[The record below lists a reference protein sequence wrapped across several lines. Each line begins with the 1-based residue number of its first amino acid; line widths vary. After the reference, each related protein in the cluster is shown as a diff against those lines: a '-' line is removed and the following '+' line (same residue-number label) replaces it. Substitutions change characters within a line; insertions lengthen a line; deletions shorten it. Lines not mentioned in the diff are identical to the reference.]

1 MNELALPDTQASSE
15 IESPSTDLPAVAK
28 EAEEAWT
35 QIEQSN
41 LGDRMKSALRRIA
54 CGGSIR
60 GSAEAEGYSSHADV
74 YRYAKQFGIVDVR
87 TRKLIDTHR
96 HVARLS
102 GEELEQRLA
111 TQPDKISTH
120 ALAVIGGIATDKVL
134 AHEKNQT
141 DDGSSYLSAL
151 EKMAERFA
159 ESGAGLKLE
168 VTISP
173 AAVAAGHVIDAS
185 GSHEVIDSP
194 EIIDVEAK

>member
-1 MNELALPDTQASSE
+1 MNELTLPDA
-15 IESPSTDLPAVAK
+15 PAADLPAVAK
-28 EAEEAWT
+28 EAEEAWS

-87 TRKLIDTHR
+87 TRRLIDTHR

-111 TQPDKISTH
+111 TKPDEISTH
-120 ALAVIGGIATDKVL
+120 ALAVIGGVATDKVL
-134 AHEKNQT
+134 AHEKNRT

-159 ESGAGLKLE
+159 ESGKTLELK
-168 VTISP
+168 VTLSP
-173 AAVAAGHVIDAS
+173 AARDA
-185 GSHEVIDSP
+185 DDA
-194 EIIDVEAK
+194 IDVTPTEAK

>member
-1 MNELALPDTQASSE
+1 MNELALPDAQTSSA
-15 IESPSTDLPAVAK
+15 IEAPAADLPVVAK

-120 ALAVIGGIATDKVL
+120 ALAVIGGVATDKVL

-159 ESGAGLKLE
+159 ESGKALELK
-168 VTISP
+168 VTLSP
-173 AAVAAGHVIDAS
+173 TAVAADDA
-185 GSHEVIDSP
+185 
-194 EIIDVEAK
+194 IDVTPTEAT

>member
-1 MNELALPDTQASSE
+1 MNELALPETPTA
-15 IESPSTDLPAVAK
+15 DLPAVAK

-87 TRKLIDTHR
+87 TRRLIDTHR

-111 TQPDKISTH
+111 TKPDEISTH
-120 ALAVIGGIATDKVL
+120 ALAVIGGVATDKVL

-159 ESGAGLKLE
+159 ESGKTLELK
-168 VTISP
+168 VTLSP
-173 AAVAAGHVIDAS
+173 
-185 GSHEVIDSP
+185 SP
-194 EIIDVEAK
+194 PAEQPPRSEARPRRDVFHKLGRLTCER

>member
-1 MNELALPDTQASSE
+1 MKESALPDAQTSSV
-15 IESPSTDLPAVAK
+15 IESPSTDLQAVAK
-28 EAEEAWT
+28 EAEGAWS

-54 CGGSIR
+54 CGESIR

-120 ALAVIGGIATDKVL
+120 ALAVIGGVATDKVL

-159 ESGAGLKLE
+159 ESGKTLELK
-168 VTISP
+168 VTLSP
-173 AAVAAGHVIDAS
+173 TARDA
-185 GSHEVIDSP
+185 DDA
-194 EIIDVEAK
+194 IDVIPTEAK

>member
-1 MNELALPDTQASSE
+1 MKKLALPDAQANSV
-15 IESPSTDLPAVAK
+15 IESPSTDIQAVAK
-28 EAEEAWT
+28 EAEDAWS

-87 TRKLIDTHR
+87 TRRLIDTHR

-111 TQPDKISTH
+111 TKPDEISTH

-134 AHEKNQT
+134 AHEKQQT
-141 DDGSSYLSAL
+141 DDGGAYLSAL

-159 ESGAGLKLE
+159 ASGAGLKLE

-173 AAVAAGHVIDAS
+173 AAVAAGH
-185 GSHEVIDSP
+185 
-194 EIIDVEAK
+194 IIDVTPAEGK